1 MLKRGPVVL
10 SSAFLCIA
18 CAAILGVALARRHE
32 ATFVAM
38 LLGAALACWI
48 YTLVMIFQGARIR
61 DHQIKMV
68 TSTMPGSSA
77 NIFARVFGFRD
88 YPALTRFQYL
98 IAPWF
103 AAGGVVVGV
112 GVAAVVAM
120 AN

>member
-1 MLKRGPVVL
+1 
-10 SSAFLCIA
+10 
-18 CAAILGVALARRHE
+18 
-32 ATFVAM
+32 
-38 LLGAALACWI
+38 
-48 YTLVMIFQGARIR
+48 
-61 DHQIKMV
+61 MV

-103 AAGGVVVGV
+103 AAGGVVVAV
-112 GVAAVVAM
+112 GVAAVIAM